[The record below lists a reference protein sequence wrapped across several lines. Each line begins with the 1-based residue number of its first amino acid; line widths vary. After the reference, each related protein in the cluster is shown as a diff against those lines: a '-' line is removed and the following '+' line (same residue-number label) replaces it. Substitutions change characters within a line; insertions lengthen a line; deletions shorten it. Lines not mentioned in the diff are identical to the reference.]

1 MIRPAVR
8 KTCQHEFPWLP
19 WRGAVIS
26 FIVWCAVGAA
36 VGWLAGLVMRSRS
49 KTVRIEE
56 VLVGIFGAFIGG
68 EFLADVLHF
77 TNSPGAVSIA
87 SIGMAVVGAV
97 VLLVL
102 LRVMRGA
109 VGPQQQSK
117 SRANRR

>member
-1 MIRPAVR
+1 MICPAAR

-19 WRGAVIS
+19 WRGALIS

-36 VGWLAGLVMRSRS
+36 VGWLAGLFMRSSS

-56 VLVGIFGAFIGG
+56 ILVGIFGAFIGG

-77 TNSPGAVSIA
+77 PKTPGSVSIA
-87 SIGMAVVGAV
+87 AVGMAVVAAV